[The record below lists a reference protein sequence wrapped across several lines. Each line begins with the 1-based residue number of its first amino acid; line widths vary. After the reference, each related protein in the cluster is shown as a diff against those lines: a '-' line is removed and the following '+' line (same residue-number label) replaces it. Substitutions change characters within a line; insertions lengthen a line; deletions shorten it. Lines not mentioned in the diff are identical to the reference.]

1 VSLNIFYQLNTCY
14 YSPYLYERISS
25 TDMSTFILRRIVLTI
40 PVLIGILIVTFL
52 LLRSIPGDPCRAVL
66 GERATD
72 AVCDAYIARMGLNK
86 SLPEQLFIY
95 IGNTV
100 QGDFGN
106 SSRFGRP
113 VTDLIIERLPTTIE
127 LAISALV
134 IATLVGVP
142 LGIISAYRHNSAVDV
157 GTMVGANLGVSM
169 PVFWLG
175 LMLAYFFAVVLKDTP
190 FALPPSGRLEPGAN
204 YAPFYAV
211 WGLAADEKSATGL
224 LIFISRLNIMNA
236 ILTLNFTQLIDAIR
250 HSILPAIAVGTS
262 PLAIIARMMR
272 SSLLEVLKRDYVRT
286 ARAKGLSEYVVV
298 VRHAVNNALL
308 PVVTVIGLSFGALM
322 SGAVLTETVFGL
334 SGIGR
339 ILFDGITARDYSLV
353 QGITI
358 VTAFAFVIINLV
370 VDILYGYLD
379 PRIRLD

>member
-250 HSILPAIAVGTS
+250 HSILPAIAVGTI